1 MNDNKANL
9 TKTGKFIARKFLKHH
24 NKDAANFN
32 QDLIIDSLGQ
42 HMDQIQKTTQWGGA
56 IVLILIWS
64 IISDNKNVP
73 VNGLNIPI
81 NQTIYF
87 ASVFFIFIHI
97 SLTICYTRIGKLI
110 LLLDDRKNFIKGLS
124 KLSTHTLIF
133 NPFAFLGSKNYSHIW
148 VDINIWGSLI
158 SLVLLSLLAIFTG
171 GEKPV
176 LLFICGLF
184 MLPQA
189 AVILEIL
196 DIISSKLDKK
206 NKNLLN
212 MC

>member
-1 MNDNKANL
+1 M
-9 TKTGKFIARKFLKHH
+9 
-24 NKDAANFN
+24 
-32 QDLIIDSLGQ
+32 
-42 HMDQIQKTTQWGGA
+42 GGA

-64 IISDNKNVP
+64 IISDNKTVP
-73 VNGLNIPI
+73 VNSLNIPI
-81 NQTIYF
+81 NQIIYF
-87 ASVFFIFIHI
+87 ASAFFIFIHF

-196 DIISSKLDKK
+196 DIISSKLDEK
-206 NKNLLN
+206 
-212 MC
+212 